1 MKVLFQIFLGF
12 LLCGLFFLGCG
23 GSGGGGDDDDA
34 PIDENTEIELSL
46 ELYDS
51 ITNEI
56 TNTISSTSPGELR
69 ISLETIDGTPLD
81 GRLISV
87 TTTKGTL
94 SPLDGSVLTDSGGT
108 AVIEIDPGIATGAGE
123 LSVSYDSE
131 ITTIA
136 FQITSSTGGNISS
149 INFISSDPKTISLAG
164 TGGISRV
171 ETSKLIFQVMD
182 EFGVPV
188 EGEQVDFE
196 LSTTVGGITLSAEN
210 GITNSDGNV
219 SVSVNSGTIHTSVRV
234 TVNIYSDPLIS
245 TISDEIVISS
255 GVPDQDSFSLSLE
268 TFNPEAWNYD
278 GVEVEITI
286 RAADHFNNP
295 VPAGTMV
302 AFTTEGG
309 SIDPSCQT
317 DETGACSVTWRSQ
330 APRLDNGRVTI
341 LATAIGDESFIDS
354 NGNGWYDATEPLVTD
369 LPETFRDDNDNTTFD
384 DGWEEFL
391 DFNSD
396 GIYTPANG
404 IYNGVLCSDDAKQTE
419 DGTTELVHVRDSLR
433 LNMSESHARIS
444 FSDMGGNPINQVNLT
459 SATGVSSQT
468 VIVTIGGY
476 YNNLPMPYETT
487 ISAETSNGDIDGT
500 SSWTEPNNPSPS
512 PSQYLVA
519 LKREE
524 SPNKTS
530 SGFLTITVTTPKEN
544 LTEARLPVVDD
555 VAVDDEEDSQ

>member
-1 MKVLFQIFLGF
+1 MKVLFQIFLGV
-12 LLCGLFFLGCG
+12 LLCGLFFIGCG
-23 GSGGGGDDDDA
+23 GSGGGSDNGGESDTT
-34 PIDENTEIELSL
+34 IDENTEVTLSL

-51 ITNEI
+51 ITNEA

-69 ISLETIDGTPLD
+69 ISLETITGTPLD

-123 LSVSYDSE
+123 LSASYDSE

-164 TGGISRV
+164 TGGSGRV
-171 ETSKLIFQVMD
+171 ETSKFVFQVMD

-188 EGEQVDFE
+188 QGEQVDFE
-196 LSTTVGGITLSAEN
+196 LSTTVGGITLTAEK
-210 GITNSDGNV
+210 GVTNSDGNV
-219 SVSVNSGTIHTSVRV
+219 SVSVNSGTVHTSVRV
-234 TVNIYSDPLIS
+234 TAALYSDPSIS

-255 GVPDQDSFSLSLE
+255 GVPDQDSFSLSTE

-295 VPAGTMV
+295 VPEGTMV

-330 APRLDNGRVTI
+330 APRPDNGRVTI

-354 NGNGWYDATEPLVTD
+354 NGNGWYDATESLVTD
-369 LPETFRDDNDNTTFD
+369 LPEAFRNDNDTENTTFD

-396 GIYTPANG
+396 GSYTPANG
-404 IYNGVLCSDDAKQTE
+404 IYNGVLCSDDAKQSG
-419 DGTTELVHVRDSLR
+419 DGTTDLVHVRESLV
-433 LNMSESHARIS
+433 LNMSGSHALIS
-444 FSDMGGNPINQVNLT
+444 FSDMGENPINQVDLT
-459 SATGVSSQT
+459 STTGVSSQT
-468 VIVTIGGY
+468 LIVTVGDF
-476 YNNLPMPYETT
+476 NNLPMPEGTT
-487 ISAETSNGDIDGT
+487 ISAATSNGNIDGT
-500 SSWTEPNNPSPS
+500 GSWTEHSNASPF
-512 PSQYLVA
+512 PSQYFVT

-524 SPNKTS
+524 SANKTS
-530 SGFLTITVTTPKEN
+530 FGFLTITVTTPKGN
-544 LTEARLPVVDD
+544 KTEQILSIVDD
-555 VAVDDEEDSQ
+555 G